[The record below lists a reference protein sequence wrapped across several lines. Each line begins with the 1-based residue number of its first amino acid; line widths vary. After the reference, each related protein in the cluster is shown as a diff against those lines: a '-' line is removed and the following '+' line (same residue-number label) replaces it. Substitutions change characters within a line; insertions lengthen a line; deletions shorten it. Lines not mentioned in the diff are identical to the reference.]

1 MKTFAYHCTQV
12 DPKIILSQGFKA
24 GSGGYTEN
32 NLVQDFYDIYLPAN
46 PMFVSSIDVKV
57 WDKDAK
63 YCMKVDISN
72 LNKYP
77 DFGHL
82 LDFGAYFDENCFWW
96 QNTDELK
103 RWLNGNDKTK
113 QRVAEW
119 VLNELSDQTLYA
131 EDFNGET
138 SFDIFGT
145 CAIDG
150 DLLTNKIII
159 DVKQK

>member
-1 MKTFAYHCTQV
+1 MQYI
-12 DPKIILSQGFKA
+12 DPKIILSKGFKA

-63 YCMKVDISN
+63 YCIKVDISN

-82 LDFGAYFDENCFWW
+82 LDFGAYFDENCF
-96 QNTDELK
+96 
-103 RWLNGNDKTK
+103 
-113 QRVAEW
+113 
-119 VLNELSDQTLYA
+119 
-131 EDFNGET
+131 
-138 SFDIFGT
+138 
-145 CAIDG
+145 
-150 DLLTNKIII
+150 
-159 DVKQK
+159 